1 MSSKAHLTNLEES
14 ENTYMSSNYST
25 AQMMDTVHMEVDG
38 RKVTL
43 NFPMTP
49 NPEARTAVR
58 ALLVDSILKK
68 SKAGDLSINLSA

>member
-1 MSSKAHLTNLEES
+1 
-14 ENTYMSSNYST
+14 MSSNYST

-49 NPEARTAVR
+49 NPGARTAVR